1 MIDWR
6 QVKVG
11 DRVWAAQGSY
21 GWRAGIIT
29 ELGKQRENRTVAHL
43 TWEHMNK
50 YGVYG
55 HGKRYLYQLE
65 WRNPALKGGDKPR
78 PLAQQVEQH

>member
-11 DRVWAAQGSY
+11 DRVWAQQGSY

-29 ELGKQRENRTVAHL
+29 ELGKQREKRTVAHL
-43 TWEHMNK
+43 AWEGK
-50 YGVYG
+50 TRFGLKIVG
-55 HGKRYLYQLE
+55 HGRRYLYQLE
-65 WRNPALKGGDKPR
+65 WRNPALRGADKPR
-78 PLAQQVEQH
+78 PLAQLEH